1 MTNRRAPALAVA
13 ALLAVAPAADAQP
26 ADPGMEISDYDP
38 FSSAWNGLASFVG
51 LAGGMGYEVKP
62 MAALQ
67 WDDIGAEDILVLL
80 YPLRRVDP
88 DRVDA
93 FVRAGGHVIIADDF
107 GDSRDAITRLQM
119 LRAEVAAPAAARY
132 HEGRTFAPIAVPLA
146 PGHPIAIQIKEV
158 VTNHPATL
166 GRIEGAT
173 AVIGFSPDEAIVVAG
188 ERGTG
193 RFVVVSDP
201 SILINLMQEFEGNA
215 QLAANMLRWLDRRG
229 RARNVVILR
238 GDVPMYGDPK
248 PFIDDAGAGR
258 FGRAVSDLNEWL
270 GQRQAWMLTP
280 IAMRVIAAVM
290 ALVLVTLVVL
300 AMPLRRQASADGSWL
315 RFLRPGRRDAPDRLI
330 AAAET
335 GTGSMLVAASVLRD
349 VAQAAI
355 ARTVD
360 RAEPL
365 YTMSEAEL
373 VAAVGSARGRAAGD
387 QVARVY
393 KRLRALPSRSQAA
406 APWGGGELARR
417 DFDRLY
423 ADVSELCQT
432 LGEEI

>member
-1 MTNRRAPALAVA
+1 VVRTGALAVV
-13 ALLAVAPAADAQP
+13 ALLALAPAAAAQP
-26 ADPGMEISDYDP
+26 GGGARTEIPDYDP
-38 FSSAWNGLASFVG
+38 YSSAWNGLAAFVG

-67 WDDIGAEDILVLL
+67 WDDVGAEDILVLL

-107 GDSRDAITRLQM
+107 GDSRDAITRFQM
-119 LRAEVAAPAAARY
+119 LRAEVTAPAADRY
-132 HEGRTFAPIAVPLA
+132 HEGRTFAPVARTLA
-146 PGHPIAIQIKEV
+146 PGHPIATQIKDV

-173 AVIGFSPDEAIVVAG
+173 AVIGFSADQAIVVAG

-201 SILINLMQEFEGNA
+201 SVLINLMQEFEGNA

-229 RARNVVILR
+229 RARSVVIVR

-270 GQRQAWMLTP
+270 GSRQAWMLTP
-280 IAMRVIAAVM
+280 VAMRVIAAVM

-300 AMPLRRQASADGSWL
+300 AMPFRRQASADGSWL
-315 RFLRPGRRDAPDRLI
+315 RFLRPGRRDAPDKLI

-335 GTGSMLVAASVLRD
+335 GAESMLVAASVLRD
-349 VAQAAI
+349 VTQAAL

-360 RAEPL
+360 RADPL

-373 VAAVGSARGRAAGD
+373 VRAVRSARGPAAAD

-406 APWGGGELARR
+406 APWGGGELPRR

-423 ADVSELCQT
+423 TDVAELCQT